1 MKFLPTNRE
10 YVSMRSTALLVLGV
24 LSLLA
29 LPQCGSVEPTSP
41 PEADDS
47 LAAEL
52 ERRFDNAAEQGF
64 SGVALV
70 VVRGE
75 TIFSQGYGM
84 ADRGE
89 KVPNGPDTAF
99 DFGSVMKD
107 LTAAAIFQLD
117 AEGALSV
124 DDSLSTFFPMVPA
137 DKAEITVLQL
147 LQHQSGLHEY
157 HDTQGDFEPLTRE
170 QAREAIFEQ
179 ELLFAPGRREAYSN
193 SGYTLLAH
201 IVENA
206 SGRRFTDYIEETLL
220 EPAGMNR
227 TGFYG
232 ESLWN
237 DVDTAIGYG
246 AKRFQDNDPATWT
259 YTWALVG
266 NGGLVAT
273 APDLAGWLS
282 ALHDGR
288 VLHPDA
294 YDAYSE
300 QYLGL
305 TAVEFQGQTLHAYAG
320 AGDYGLG
327 GVAVDSP
334 ASETRFVIG
343 TNAYEDFDVERFAS
357 KLVEVVFGDEPQ

>member
-1 MKFLPTNRE
+1 
-10 YVSMRSTALLVLGV
+10 MRCKAPFALAV
-24 LSLLA
+24 SLLA
-29 LPQCGSVEPTSP
+29 LPQCGSVEPASP
-41 PEADDS
+41 PEAEDS
-47 LAAEL
+47 LAGEL
-52 ERRFDNAAEQGF
+52 ERRFDKAAEQGF
-64 SGVALV
+64 SGTSLV

-84 ADRGE
+84 ADRAE
-89 KVPNGPDTAF
+89 KVANGPDTAF
-99 DFGSVMKD
+99 DFGSIMKD

-124 DDSLSTFFPMVPA
+124 DDPLSTFFPMAPA

-147 LQHQSGLHEY
+147 LQHRSGLREY
-157 HDTQGDFEPLTRE
+157 HDTEGDFEPLTRE
-170 QAREAIFEQ
+170 QAREAIFAQ
-179 ELLFAPGRREAYSN
+179 KLRFAPGTREAYSN

-201 IVENA
+201 IIEIA
-206 SGRRFTDYIEETLL
+206 SGDRFTDYIEKTLL
-220 EPAGMNR
+220 EPAGMNS

-232 ESLWN
+232 DSLWN

-246 AKRFQDNDPATWT
+246 AKRFQDNDPASWI

-273 APDLAGWLS
+273 APDLARWLS

-300 QYLGL
+300 QYLEP
-305 TAVEFQGQTLHAYAG
+305 TAVEFEGQILHAYAG

-334 ASETRFVIG
+334 ESETRLVIG

-357 KLVEVVFGDEPQ
+357 KLVEVVFGDEDP